1 MIVNLAKRGDA
12 MLRIAICDDEEKI
25 LFKLEETTGIF
36 FKTHCMDR
44 KIQTYQSSEN
54 LWYDLQDGITYDMF
68 LLDIEMPQVSGMDL
82 AEKIRDAFPAAKI
95 IFITS
100 HLEYAITAYE
110 FSVFRYIPK
119 TQIEEK
125 LPLSLRDFYKLY
137 CLERDEYYTI
147 EVKNHVER
155 LPYREILYILKD
167 GKYAVFHLQDGTVNS
182 VRKTLSQVFG
192 EIGREYFYF
201 ADRGCIINLANVTGM
216 DGDRILLP
224 GGGNLMISRSNVAE
238 FKAALLRFWGKQ
250 I

>member
-1 MIVNLAKRGDA
+1 
-12 MLRIAICDDEEKI
+12 MLQIAICDDEEKI

-36 FKTHCMDR
+36 FKTHCVDC
-44 KIQTYQSSEN
+44 KIQTYPSSEN
-54 LWYDLQDGITYDMF
+54 LRYDLQDGIYYDLF

-119 TQIEEK
+119 TQLEEK
-125 LPLSLRDFYKLY
+125 LPLALRDFYKLY

-167 GKYAVFHLQDGTVNS
+167 GKYAVFHLQNGTVNS

-192 EIGREYFYF
+192 EIGINCSDGSVKTVLFYEKNGKEYIEQTYQ
-201 ADRGCIINLANVTGM
+201 GIYMPSSELGEKITE
-216 DGDRILLP
+216 LLES
-224 GGGNLMISRSNVAE
+224 LDS
-238 FKAALLRFWGKQ
+238 
-250 I
+250 

>member
-1 MIVNLAKRGDA
+1 MIVIFAKRGDA

-36 FKTHCMDR
+36 FKTHCVDC
-44 KIQTYQSSEN
+44 KIQTYQSSGN
-54 LWYDLQDGITYDMF
+54 LWYDLKDGIYYDMF

-82 AEKIRDAFPAAKI
+82 AEKIRDASPAAKI

-125 LPLSLRDFYKLY
+125 LPLALRDFYKLY

-155 LPYREILYILKD
+155 LPYREIHYILKD
-167 GKYAVFHLQDGTVNS
+167 GKYAVFHLQGGRVNS

-192 EIGREYFYF
+192 EIGREYFCY

-224 GGGNLMISRSNVAE
+224 GGEELMISRSNVAE